1 VLLVIGSDKFDDLLR
16 AWAQSDIFLS
26 YCVHR
31 VQAHHLRE
39 VHLLGYLALVNA
51 ARLRSESEDDEVCGE
66 SRLPVQFRVK
76 GLLDRLTKVS
86 VSA

>member
-1 VLLVIGSDKFDDLLR
+1 M
-16 AWAQSDIFLS
+16 
-26 YCVHR
+26 HR

-66 SRLPVQFRVK
+66 SGIPVQF
-76 GLLDRLTKVS
+76 
-86 VSA
+86 